1 MRPRIR
7 RRALVQSLGG
17 INGGEQMGVTLKRLK
32 IAGSW
37 VLALALLVLI
47 GGASE
52 ALASCGSAACFLLTG
67 EEGAVQLEG
76 KLSVGLT
83 YAYTISKLQSGTSG
97 FVTAVDQEERR
108 LIMNEH
114 AEHRTVLEVTTL
126 DVNYGLTNNLTLE
139 LLVPYKHN
147 KHTHIIERG
156 SIDTGGAGRYEAF
169 PDAGVWGIGDIRVN
183 TKYSFLPTLRS
194 LMVVGFGVDLPT
206 GNSHATNI
214 NGNLQEPTLQ
224 LGHRTWGLAPSIFQ
238 SYEIIP
244 HVLDQFARVSY
255 QHSFTGPNSYRFGDV
270 YVVSGGLNYK
280 TLKILTLT
288 GQFNWRYAVHDEFA
302 GSLEIVSEAP
312 GGGPNIVL
320 DPEIKRRPVPN
331 TGGTTLAFSPGISVQ
346 VRDQLRAYFF
356 VQVPVVQDY
365 NGGVG
370 CGVGFFVGVFHYIFI
385 LFE

>member
-1 MRPRIR
+1 
-7 RRALVQSLGG
+7 
-17 INGGEQMGVTLKRLK
+17 MGTTLKRLK

-37 VLALALLVLI
+37 ALAPALLILI
-47 GGASE
+47 SGASE

-97 FVTAVDQEERR
+97 FVTSVDQEARR
-108 LIMNEH
+108 LVMNEH
-114 AEHRTVLEVTTL
+114 AEHRTILEVTTL

-139 LLVPYKHN
+139 LLVLYKHI

-156 SIDTGGAGRYEAF
+156 SADTGGAGMYEAF
-169 PDAGVWGIGDIRVN
+169 QDSGIGDIRVN
-183 TKYSFLPTLRS
+183 TKYNYLPTLRT
-194 LMVVGFGVDLPT
+194 LLVFGFGVDLPT

-224 LGHRTWGLAPSIFQ
+224 LGRRSWGIAPSIFQ

-244 HVLDQFARVSY
+244 HVVDQFARVSY

-288 GQFNWRYAVHDEFA
+288 GQFNWRYAVHDEFT
-302 GSLEIVSEAP
+302 GSLARVQEPTDP
-312 GGGPNIVL
+312 GFPGDPIVL
-320 DPEIKRRPVPN
+320 DPEIKRRPVSN
-331 TGGTTLAFSPGISVQ
+331 TGGTTLAFSPGIAVQ

-365 NGGVG
+365 NGGLIPDVSYLAG
-370 CGVGFFVGVFHYIFI
+370 LSMSF
-385 LFE
+385 

>member
-1 MRPRIR
+1 MCPRIR
-7 RRALVQSLGG
+7 HRPLVQALGG
-17 INGGEQMGVTLKRLK
+17 INGGEQVGTTLKRLK

-37 VLALALLVLI
+37 AFALALLVLI

-67 EEGAVQLEG
+67 EEGEVQLEG

-97 FVTAVDQEERR
+97 FVTSVDPEARR
-108 LIMNEH
+108 LVMNEH
-114 AEHRTVLEVTTL
+114 AERRTILEVTTL

-139 LLVPYKHN
+139 LLVPYKHI

-156 SIDTGGAGRYEAF
+156 STDTGGAGMYEAF
-169 PDAGVWGIGDIRVN
+169 NDACLGDIRVN
-183 TKYSFLPTLRS
+183 TKYIFLPTLRT
-194 LMVVGFGVDLPT
+194 LLVFGFGVDLPT

-224 LGHRTWGLAPSIFQ
+224 LGHRTWGIAPSIFQ

-280 TLKILTLT
+280 TFNILTLT
-288 GQFNWRYAVHDEFA
+288 GQFNWRYAVHDEFT
-302 GSLEIVSEAP
+302 GSLARVQEPTDP
-312 GGGPNIVL
+312 GFPGDPIVL
-320 DPEIKRRPVPN
+320 DPEIKRRPVSN
-331 TGGTTLAFSPGISVQ
+331 TGGTTLAFSPGIAVQ

-356 VQVPVVQDY
+356 VQIPVVQDY
-365 NGGVG
+365 NGGLIPDVSYLA
-370 CGVGFFVGVFHYIFI
+370 CLFIFF
-385 LFE
+385 

>member
-1 MRPRIR
+1 
-7 RRALVQSLGG
+7 
-17 INGGEQMGVTLKRLK
+17 MGATLKRLK

-37 VLALALLVLI
+37 ALALALVVLI
-47 GGASE
+47 GGTSE

-97 FVTAVDQEERR
+97 FVTSVDQEERR
-108 LIMNEH
+108 LVMNEH
-114 AEHRTVLEVTTL
+114 AEHRTILEVTTL

-139 LLVPYKHN
+139 LLVPYKHI

-156 SIDTGGAGRYEAF
+156 SIDTGGAGMYEAF
-169 PDAGVWGIGDIRVN
+169 NDAGIGDIRVN
-183 TKYSFLPTLRS
+183 TKYSFLPSLRS
-194 LMVVGFGVDLPT
+194 LMVVGLGVDLPT
-206 GNSHATNI
+206 GDSHANNI
-214 NGNLQEPTLQ
+214 NGTLQEPTLQ
-224 LGHRTWGLAPSIFQ
+224 LGHRTWGIAPSIFQ

-288 GQFNWRYAVHDEFA
+288 GQFNWRYAVHDEFT

-320 DPEIKRRPVPN
+320 DSEIKRRPVPN

-356 VQVPVVQDY
+356 AQVPVVQDY
-365 NGGVG
+365 NGGLIPDVSYLAG
-370 CGVGFFVGVFHYIFI
+370 LSMSF
-385 LFE
+385 

>member
-7 RRALVQSLGG
+7 RRPLVQSLGG
-17 INGGEQMGVTLKRLK
+17 INGGEQMGATLKRLK

-37 VLALALLVLI
+37 ALALALVVLI

-97 FVTAVDQEERR
+97 FVTSVDQEERR

-114 AEHRTVLEVTTL
+114 AEHRTILEVTTL

-139 LLVPYKHN
+139 LLVPYKHI

-156 SIDTGGAGRYEAF
+156 SPPTGEGEYEAF
-169 PDAGVWGIGDIRVN
+169 QDAGIGDIRVN
-183 TKYSFLPTLRS
+183 TKYSFLPSLRS

-206 GNSHATNI
+206 GNSHANNI
-214 NGNLQEPTLQ
+214 NGTLQEPTLQ
-224 LGHRTWGLAPSIFQ
+224 LGHRTWGIAPSIFQ

-270 YVVSGGLNYK
+270 YVVSGGVNYK

-288 GQFNWRYAVHDEFA
+288 GQFNWRYAVHDEFT
-302 GSLEIVSEAP
+302 GSLARVAEPGDNSPDCSFAVVSP
-312 GGGPNIVL
+312 CVL
-320 DPEIKRRPVPN
+320 DPEIKRRPVPT
-331 TGGTTLAFSPGISVQ
+331 TGSTMLAFSPGITVA
-346 VRDQLRAYFF
+346 VREKLRAYFF
-356 VQVPVVQDY
+356 VQAPLVRDFNNNLVPD
-365 NGGVG
+365 VG
-370 CGVGFFVGVFHYIFI
+370 YLAGLSMSF
-385 LFE
+385 

>member
-1 MRPRIR
+1 
-7 RRALVQSLGG
+7 
-17 INGGEQMGVTLKRLK
+17 MGATLKRLK

-37 VLALALLVLI
+37 ALALALVVLI

-97 FVTAVDQEERR
+97 FVTSVDQEERR

-114 AEHRTVLEVTTL
+114 AEHRTILEVTTL

-139 LLVPYKHN
+139 LLVPYKHI

-156 SIDTGGAGRYEAF
+156 SPPTGEGEYEAF
-169 PDAGVWGIGDIRVN
+169 QDAGIGDIRVN
-183 TKYSFLPTLRS
+183 TKYSFLPSLRS

-206 GNSHATNI
+206 GNSHANNI
-214 NGNLQEPTLQ
+214 NGTLQEPTLQ
-224 LGHRTWGLAPSIFQ
+224 LGHRTWGIAPSIFQ

-244 HVLDQFARVSY
+244 RVLDQFARVSY

-288 GQFNWRYAVHDEFA
+288 GQFNWRYAVHDEFT
-302 GSLEIVSEAP
+302 GSLARVAEPGDNSPNCSFAVVSPCE
-312 GGGPNIVL
+312 L

-356 VQVPVVQDY
+356 AQVPVVQDY
-365 NGGVG
+365 NGGLIPDVSYLAG
-370 CGVGFFVGVFHYIFI
+370 LSMSF
-385 LFE
+385 

>member
-7 RRALVQSLGG
+7 RRPLVQALGG
-17 INGGEQMGVTLKRLK
+17 INGGEQMGTTLKRLK

-37 VLALALLVLI
+37 ALVPALLILI
-47 GGASE
+47 SGASE

-97 FVTAVDQEERR
+97 FVTSVDQEARR
-108 LIMNEH
+108 LVMNEH
-114 AEHRTVLEVTTL
+114 AEHRTILEVTTL

-139 LLVPYKHN
+139 LLVPYKHI

-156 SIDTGGAGRYEAF
+156 SADTGGAGMYEAF
-169 PDAGVWGIGDIRVN
+169 QDSGIGDIRVN
-183 TKYSFLPTLRS
+183 TKYSYLPTLRT
-194 LMVVGFGVDLPT
+194 LLVFGFGVDLPT

-224 LGHRTWGLAPSIFQ
+224 LGRRSWGIAPSIFQ

-288 GQFNWRYAVHDEFA
+288 GQFNWRYAVHDEFT
-302 GSLEIVSEAP
+302 GSLARVQEPTDP
-312 GGGPNIVL
+312 GFPGDPIVL
-320 DPEIKRRPVPN
+320 DPEIKRRPVSN
-331 TGGTTLAFSPGISVQ
+331 TGGTTLAFSPGIAVQ
-346 VRDQLRAYFF
+346 VRVQLRAYFF

-365 NGGVG
+365 NGGLIPDVSYLAG
-370 CGVGFFVGVFHYIFI
+370 LSMSF
-385 LFE
+385 

>member
-17 INGGEQMGVTLKRLK
+17 INGGEQMGVTLKRFK

-97 FVTAVDQEERR
+97 FVTSVDQEERR

-114 AEHRTVLEVTTL
+114 ADHRTILETTTL

-139 LLVPYKHN
+139 LLVPYKHI

-156 SIDTGGAGRYEAF
+156 SFDTGGGGEDEGF
-169 PDAGVWGIGDIRVN
+169 NHAGVWGGRVN
-183 TKYSFLPTLRS
+183 TKNSFLPTLRN
-194 LMVVGFGVDLPT
+194 LIVVVVGVD
-206 GNSHATNI
+206 
-214 NGNLQEPTLQ
+214 
-224 LGHRTWGLAPSIFQ
+224 
-238 SYEIIP
+238 
-244 HVLDQFARVSY
+244 
-255 QHSFTGPNSYRFGDV
+255 
-270 YVVSGGLNYK
+270 
-280 TLKILTLT
+280 
-288 GQFNWRYAVHDEFA
+288 
-302 GSLEIVSEAP
+302 
-312 GGGPNIVL
+312 
-320 DPEIKRRPVPN
+320 
-331 TGGTTLAFSPGISVQ
+331 
-346 VRDQLRAYFF
+346 
-356 VQVPVVQDY
+356 
-365 NGGVG
+365 
-370 CGVGFFVGVFHYIFI
+370 
-385 LFE
+385 

>member
-1 MRPRIR
+1 MRLRIR
-7 RRALVQSLGG
+7 RRALVQSLGV
-17 INGGEQMGVTLKRLK
+17 INGGEQMGTTLKRLK

-37 VLALALLVLI
+37 ALALALLVLI
-47 GGASE
+47 AGASD

-97 FVTAVDQEERR
+97 FVTSVDQEARQ
-108 LIMNEH
+108 LVMNEH
-114 AEHRTVLEVTTL
+114 AEHRTILEVTTL

-139 LLVPYKHN
+139 LLVPYKHI

-156 SIDTGGAGRYEAF
+156 SPPTGAGEYEAF
-169 PDAGVWGIGDIRVN
+169 QDAGIADIRVN

-194 LMVVGFGVDLPT
+194 LMVVGLGVDLPT

-224 LGHRTWGLAPSIFQ
+224 LGHRSWGIAPSIFQ

-288 GQFNWRYAVHDEFA
+288 GQFNWRYAVHDEFT
-302 GSLEIVSEAP
+302 GSLARVPEITDVGLFP
-312 GGGPNIVL
+312 GPPIVL

-356 VQVPVVQDY
+356 AQVPVVQDY
-365 NGGVG
+365 NGGLVPDVSYLAG
-370 CGVGFFVGVFHYIFI
+370 LSMSF
-385 LFE
+385 

>member
-7 RRALVQSLGG
+7 RRPLVQSLGG
-17 INGGEQMGVTLKRLK
+17 INGGEQMGATLKRLK

-37 VLALALLVLI
+37 ALALALVVLI

-97 FVTAVDQEERR
+97 FVTSVDQEERR

-114 AEHRTVLEVTTL
+114 AEHRTILEVTTL

-139 LLVPYKHN
+139 LLVPYKHI

-156 SIDTGGAGRYEAF
+156 SSATGGEGEYEAF
-169 PDAGVWGIGDIRVN
+169 QDAGIGDIRVN
-183 TKYSFLPTLRS
+183 TKYSFLPSLRS

-214 NGNLQEPTLQ
+214 NGTLQEPTLQ
-224 LGHRTWGLAPSIFQ
+224 LGHRTWGIAPSIFQ

-244 HVLDQFARVSY
+244 HVLDQFASVSY
-255 QHSFTGPNSYRFGDV
+255 QHAFTGPNSYRFGDV
-270 YVVSGGLNYK
+270 YVASGGLNWK
-280 TLKILTLT
+280 ALERVTLT
-288 GQFNWRYAVHDEFA
+288 GQFNWRYAVHDEFT
-302 GSLEIVSEAP
+302 GSLARARTPADPTFPDEP
-312 GGGPNIVL
+312 IVL
-320 DPEIKRRPVPN
+320 DPEVKRRPVPT
-331 TGGTTLAFSPGISVQ
+331 TGSTMLAASPGVSVA
-346 VRDQLRAYFF
+346 VRENMRAYFF
-356 VQVPVVQDY
+356 AQIPVVRDF
-365 NGGVG
+365 NGGLVPD
-370 CGVGFFVGVFHYIFI
+370 VGF
-385 LFE
+385 LFGLSMSMK